1 MLGELLYLH
10 PPTDPPTPKFRI
22 LATYYYKSCIV
33 ELLLVH
39 HYIFNRSM
47 IVSSSCLAVDDILK
61 IAFDVR
67 FNIVGSHIHQTLSR
81 L

>member
-39 HYIFNRSM
+39 HYIFN
-47 IVSSSCLAVDDILK
+47 LPLYA
-61 IAFDVR
+61 
-67 FNIVGSHIHQTLSR
+67 
-81 L
+81 